1 MPTYGGRN
9 NENTFKLPGLKD
21 GGNNPYY
28 TIIDVETGVTT
39 VYERQFGGDAELG
52 TIKPGGK
59 FEKGKDFNTA
69 LSTEDRK
76 LFLSEKVQKN
86 VKSQAEKTSTRAQI
100 ENGATP
106 ESAANRTAELLST
119 GKMTIPP
126 NADAAT
132 VGGDNILKLSELF
145 NKIKDIEGTNKGI
158 SKSLRYP
165 LDLAQNQDVIKFS
178 LIKYKVK
185 DITTEGPR
193 LGSGDRVRVGPNA
206 IVGSGGMRELI
217 ATGILPVP

>member
-76 LFLSEKVQKN
+76 LFGFAARAFSTAVTRSEW
-86 VKSQAEKTSTRAQI
+86 AERSSVPVPTAVVFLRDWEYLDLDLPPCQ
-100 ENGATP
+100 GALVP
-106 ESAANRTAELLST
+106 YVPPPYRR
-119 GKMTIPP
+119 P
-126 NADAAT
+126 NAAP
-132 VGGDNILKLSELF
+132 
-145 NKIKDIEGTNKGI
+145 
-158 SKSLRYP
+158 LRVTFPSSSHTLPSSSTYCSY
-165 LDLAQNQDVIKFS
+165 S
-178 LIKYKVK
+178 LISFRNLPFV
-185 DITTEGPR
+185 IFI
-193 LGSGDRVRVGPNA
+193 A
-206 IVGSGGMRELI
+206 IP
-217 ATGILPVP
+217 TH